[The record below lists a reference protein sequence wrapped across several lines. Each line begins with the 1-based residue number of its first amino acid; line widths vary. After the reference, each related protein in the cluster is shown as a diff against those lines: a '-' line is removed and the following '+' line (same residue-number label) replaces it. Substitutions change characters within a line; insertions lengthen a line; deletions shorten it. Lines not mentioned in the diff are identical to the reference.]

1 MRRRSGYQEDLVAHH
16 LALQLPRTC
25 SSRLIERGHNSTALA
40 AADLDRFVRRAL
52 KDFDLR
58 RGLALPIQAHH
69 LAATTLHRAYHRQD
83 TCLVYCLH
91 CLRKV
96 ADLLQVDLQASAVAE
111 IGHPLSVPNHYAM
124 FVATSEAAV
133 RLHHSQEGSFP
144 VHQGCSMALPR
155 AVAYHSTSFDRTLV
169 TSNIA

>member
-1 MRRRSGYQEDLVAHH
+1 MAHH

-40 AADLDRFVRRAL
+40 AADLDRSVRRAL
-52 KDFDLR
+52 RDFDLH

-83 TCLVYCLH
+83 TCLVYCLR
-91 CLRKV
+91 CRRKV
-96 ADLLQVDLQASAVAE
+96 AFFLQVDLRASAVAE
-111 IGHPLSVPNHYAM
+111 IGHPLSVPSHYAV
-124 FVATSEAAV
+124 FVTASEAAV

-144 VHQGCSMALPR
+144 VHQECSMDLPR
-155 AVAYHSTSFDRTLV
+155 VVAYHSTSFDRSLA
-169 TSNIA
+169 TSNSS